1 MDFNFGSEPSS
12 DYTVHLLNPE
22 SAKLNHGSDPEKVGT
37 WTMMY
42 NQGMVVTFEDQRFI
56 TNFKY
61 ILEDPES
68 SANAIGSLSVGSL
81 SSFRSICS
89 KTMIGV
95 V

>member
-22 SAKLNHGSDPEKVGT
+22 SAKLTDGVNPEKVGT